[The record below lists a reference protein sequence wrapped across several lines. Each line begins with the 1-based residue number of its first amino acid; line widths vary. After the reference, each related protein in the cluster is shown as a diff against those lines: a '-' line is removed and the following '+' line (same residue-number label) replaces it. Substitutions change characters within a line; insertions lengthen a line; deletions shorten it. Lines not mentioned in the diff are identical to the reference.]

1 MLPTIVSI
9 QSLLLGMGVLLAGSG
24 LLATLLGLR
33 AHAAGFSD
41 LTIGLIMSGF
51 YLGYVLGTSW
61 MPRLIRRVGHIRS
74 FAAMAAIS
82 CVTAI
87 LHGLIVDPW
96 AWLVLRV
103 ISGISVLGLYMV
115 IESWLN
121 EQVGHHHQ
129 RGQIF
134 SIYMMVTLLALGSG
148 QFLIGIYG
156 PLDLG
161 SFALVGLLFALGLV
175 PVALTRAIQPTP
187 LQTDRLSARTLYRMA
202 PAGTLGALLSG
213 TITGALWGM
222 AAVYANRIGLPDH
235 QVAWFV
241 ALLIFGGALLQWPLG
256 KLSDHYDRRL
266 ILILVAAAGGLA
278 SLALLVVA
286 PMAVHTPSMH
296 WLLWPA
302 TLLFGGF
309 AFSLYAISVAQVHDR
324 LNPDQVLEAT
334 RSLLLLNGVGAS
346 VGPLLSG
353 LMMGRLG
360 SIGFPL
366 FGLLILLVLAAL
378 ISWRIRLDAPVPTDE
393 RGEFVMTTRTSMA
406 AADFDPRND
415 ELHETEPERGEGNDA
430 PVIGTAEAST
440 EPRP

>member
-9 QSLLLGMGVLLAGSG
+9 QSLLLGMGILLAGSG

-41 LTIGLIMSGF
+41 VMIGLIMSGF
-51 YLGYVLGTSW
+51 YVGYILGTIW
-61 MPRLIRRVGHIRS
+61 IPRIIRRVGHIRT

-82 CVTAI
+82 CVTAL
-87 LHGLIVDPW
+87 LHGLLVDVW
-96 AWLVLRV
+96 TWLALRV
-103 ISGISVLGLYMV
+103 ISGISLLGLYMV

-121 EQVGHHHQ
+121 ERVNEH

-134 SIYMMVTLLALGSG
+134 SIYMMITLLALGAG

-156 PLDLG
+156 PMNLG
-161 SFALVGLLFALGLV
+161 SFALVALLFALGLI
-175 PVALTRAIQPTP
+175 PVALTRVIQPTP
-187 LQTDRLSARTLYRMA
+187 IQTERLSAGALYRLA
-202 PAGTLGALLSG
+202 PAGTMGALLSG
-213 TITGALWGM
+213 TITGAMWGM

-266 ILILVAAAGGLA
+266 ILILIAAAGGLA

-296 WLLWPA
+296 WLIWPS

-309 AFSLYAISVAQVHDR
+309 AFSLYAISVAQAHDR

-334 RSLLLLNGVGAS
+334 RSLLLLNGIGAS
-346 VGPLLSG
+346 LGPLLSG

-366 FGLLILLVLAAL
+366 FGLLILLLLAAL

-393 RGEFVMTTRTSMA
+393 RGEFVVSTRTSAA
-406 AADFDPRND
+406 AADFDPRTDDPAMPVDAD
-415 ELHETEPERGEGNDA
+415 ETS
-430 PVIGTAEAST
+430 EASDT
-440 EPRP
+440 APSSTGETVQEKQ